1 MTIEKRRCFAF
12 AMTLLMAS
20 LAFQGCWLAPDKA
33 SLSDPQIQPLI
44 KAMDQVDRASL
55 GFTPVT
61 TNAQISLELHS
72 AGGTYDAMLHVYG
85 ATSRTIAFR
94 KTSTGYRWI
103 SEQEIHEGPKW
114 YQTVDGTFRENMVV
128 EFQTERV
135 NGIPTNQLTIRY
147 TGNDTNL
154 QGRELALTEAIPI
167 LEKWKT
173 SPLEPQPPDLPGSGD
188 EIGPLVVPLIFVFL
202 VGCCLALML
211 GTLCCAIA
219 AAVLAAG
226 IISTSV
232 LTGFLRKKVST
243 GFRALFI
250 QLGAVAG
257 MAGGAMATWVVT
269 WFARPK
275 WNSSSLWVIGI
286 TIGLLFGIVLAWSF
300 NLLWSRVAEWLTKKL
315 GNRN

>member
-1 MTIEKRRCFAF
+1 MTTKRTRCFAF
-12 AMTLLMAS
+12 AMMLLMAS
-20 LAFQGCWLAPDKA
+20 LAFEGCGLAPEKV

-61 TNAQISLELHS
+61 TNARISLDLHS

-103 SEQEIHEGPKW
+103 SEQEIYEGPKW
-114 YQTVDGTFRENMVV
+114 YQTVDGTFREKMVI

-135 NGIPTNQLTIRY
+135 NGIPINQLTIRY
-147 TGNDTNL
+147 SGNDTNL
-154 QGRELALTEAIPI
+154 QERELALTEAIPI

-173 SPLEPQPPDLPGSGD
+173 SPLEAQPPDLAGSGD
-188 EIGPLVVPLIFVFL
+188 EIGPLVIPLIFVFL
-202 VGCCLALML
+202 VGCCLALIL
-211 GTLCCAIA
+211 GALCFAIA
-219 AAVLAAG
+219 AVVLAAG

-232 LTGFLRKKVST
+232 LTGFLRKKASA
-243 GFRALFI
+243 GFHALFI
-250 QLGAVAG
+250 QLGAVTG
-257 MAGGAMATWVVT
+257 MVGGAMATWVVT
-269 WFARPK
+269 LFARPK
-275 WNSSSLWVIGI
+275 WNSSPLWVTGI
-286 TIGLLFGIVLAWSF
+286 TLGLLFGILLAWSF
-300 NLLWSRVAEWLTKKL
+300 NKLCSRFAEWLTIKF